1 VEQAA
6 ARPPSLKE
14 SLEEYGRGLGG
25 GLLFS
30 LPLLYTMEMWWTG
43 FIATPEKL
51 LVALLVCFL
60 LLIGYNL
67 FAGLHPDASFGE
79 VLFDSVEELGL
90 GMIIAAVVLALA
102 GQLAFGEGVLE
113 GLGKV
118 VVEGIACAIG
128 VSVGTAQLG
137 GELEQ
142 QKEQGGRDYG
152 MWGEFVL
159 AVCGASLI
167 AANVAPTEEIQM
179 IAVESTPLRL
189 LGIWGLSALI
199 AATVLHYSAFKGSR
213 PYVKDGVLPPVLFG
227 IFATIA
233 VALITSL
240 GMLWFFGRLEGGS
253 FLDSVA
259 QCVVL
264 GLPATLGASA
274 GRLLL
279 GS

>member
-1 VEQAA
+1 MEQAA

-43 FIATPEKL
+43 FIATPEKIL
-51 LVALLVCFL
+51 FAMVVGFL
-60 LLIGYNL
+60 LLMGYNT
-67 FAGLHPDASFGE
+67 FAGLHKDASFKE

-90 GMIIAAVVLALA
+90 GMIISAAVLYLC

-118 VVEGIACAIG
+118 VVEGLACAVG

-137 GELEQ
+137 GTGEEDEE
-142 QKEQGGRDYG
+142 KRDFG
-152 MWGEFVL
+152 MWGEVVL
-159 AVCGASLI
+159 AICGSFLI

-179 IAVESTPLRL
+179 IALESNPLRL
-189 LGIWGLSALI
+189 LGIMGLSALV
-199 AATVLHYSAFKGSR
+199 AAVVLHYSAFRGGR
-213 PYVKDGVLPPVLFG
+213 PFVRDGVLAPVLFG
-227 IFATIA
+227 TFATVAIA
-233 VALITSL
+233 LVTSL
-240 GMLWFFGRLEGGS
+240 GMLWFFGRFSGEHWLSG
-253 FLDSVA
+253 LA